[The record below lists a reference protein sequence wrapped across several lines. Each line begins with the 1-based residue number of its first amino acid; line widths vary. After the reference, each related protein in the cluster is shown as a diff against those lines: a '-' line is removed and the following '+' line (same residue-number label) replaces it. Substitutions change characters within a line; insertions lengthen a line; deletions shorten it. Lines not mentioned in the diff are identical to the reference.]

1 MQSKQSET
9 RQSWSYQEDKLLL
22 ELIKLHGC
30 TSWNHIARELQSL
43 GKNPLKV
50 RSSAACR
57 ERYQNILNPDL
68 NKSNWT
74 QEEEENLFNLQQS
87 CGNSWARIASQMPG
101 RSDLLCKNYF
111 YATLRKVLRRLSK
124 AVGLDQSSDLLKQ
137 VKPSVLGVIYSKD
150 DSFKRFN
157 IDEKM
162 KTEFQQL
169 IKQYRYTEK
178 AELKQLQENDVV
190 YIKSMLNQLFVINN
204 NYITQMK
211 RYSSRKNSQQEVFFV
226 ENNSKSTIPNCVT
239 FQNQKITKLECKLLN
254 PTNLKIDSQ
263 QEFDQPK
270 SNLSNVQQENQS
282 IQVYQNLNQLHS
294 DFSPI
299 NQFQGSFCAPQPVFT
314 FCIQPNFISQPIQSI
329 QPYYI
334 PQYLPYPQPHPLIR
348 YEYVQMM

>member
-87 CGNSWARIASQMPG
+87 CGNSWARIAAQMPG

-137 VKPSVLGVIYSKD
+137 IKPSVLGVIYSRD

-169 IKQYRYTEK
+169 IKQYRYKEK
-178 AELKQLQENDVV
+178 EELKQLQENDVA
-190 YIKSMLNQLFVINN
+190 YIKSMLNQLFVMNN

-211 RYSSRKNSQQEVFFV
+211 KYSSRKNSQQDVFVV
-226 ENNSKSTIPNCVT
+226 ENNSKLTIQNCVT
-239 FQNQKITKLECKLLN
+239 VQNQKNSKLESKLLN
-254 PTNLKIDSQ
+254 AKNLKLDSQ
-263 QEFDQPK
+263 YEFDQPK
-270 SNLSNVQQENQS
+270 TNLQNVSQENQS
-282 IQVYQNLNQLHS
+282 IQVYQNLNQNHS
-294 DFSPI
+294 EFSSI
-299 NQFQGSFCAPQPVFT
+299 NQFQGSFCAPQPVFI
-314 FCIQPNFISQPIQSI
+314 FCIQQNFISQPIQSI

-334 PQYLPYPQPHPLIR
+334 PQYLPYPQPHPMIKQEFL
-348 YEYVQMM
+348 QMM